1 MAKSQLRQYV
11 FNATLGQIEVPG
23 KIDLQQL
30 LVITDTTKNVI
41 LYNFADPS
49 YLGTSVSFIRAN
61 DTNFITALD
70 NTDGNT
76 IIQLN
81 AATISSIS
89 SSGITSS
96 DTIQIFYESP
106 FQYVRSPEIGTD
118 AFERQRVASPQSL
131 LDADFEYG
139 MQPTKWLTISQQ
151 RGIPSI
157 YEVPGTDITVTN
169 ATTDASTQSGGSA
182 TAESIITIT
191 TAANHNYS
199 AGQAITI
206 KGFNS
211 AITGFDRAEGSF
223 FVYTILSAT
232 QFTFIAKGKVGF
244 SNGDSIYTPFIQLR
258 AAGFYSGSNI
268 NAVLNCT
275 VTSTNGTGNVV
286 TVTSTTGMTV
296 GSPFTVNQVITN
308 AVSTNNSTNYITVG
322 STIGMYPNMPLLFS
336 GTSFGGLT
344 SGTIYYIQA
353 QTSTTGIID
362 TKTITVVTTS
372 NGSTN
377 PVLTTITGGNMNIT
391 GGASFGGLVAGTQY
405 YIASIPSS
413 TTLTLSNN
421 INYTATVTATNAI
434 NNSVTFTTTNNMVIG
449 EAISLTGSTFGN
461 LQVATY
467 YVYQI
472 IDSRNA
478 ILSTSATLSPMI
490 QTTATGSMTA
500 SIGTTVTLTAGVT
513 NGYLFGVAIS
523 NPTYTVSTPITSSS
537 FTASISGTTMTVT
550 QVQSGTLA
558 PGQGIALSSNN
569 TVPSLTAILSQLTGT
584 TGAAGTYQLNTSSSI
599 GSSATF
605 ISTNG
610 FSTITVNTGNAP
622 HGLLPG
628 STLLTYV
635 TSDNGTNNHL
645 LLTGPYFVESVST
658 NSIAGQV
665 IANQLTY
672 TARSPGFIQTGTA
685 ITALLY
691 ARADSF
697 YTHRPFDGGVSLGTS
712 LPSHGAQAIRMSKK
726 YIRYQSGKSINFNTG
741 LLMAPNYDVRSV
753 VASSAN
759 VGATI
764 TITTDDV
771 DHGAQVGATI
781 TLTGVITSG
790 YNGSYT
796 VSNIVDERTLTVIAT
811 QALGAAG
818 SATIT
823 DPCFLSISNWYG
835 ASVRSGTYDEQNG
848 VFFQYDGNII
858 SVVKRSSTFQIAG
871 AINVVVGSGQIIGV
885 NSRFSTQLSAGDR
898 IVIRGMT
905 HIVTQ
910 IVNDTLMYVNPQ
922 YRGYASISG
931 IKASKTIDY
940 VVPQS
945 KWNVDRCDGSNGPFN
960 PSGYQIIP
968 IKMQM
973 VAVQWTWYGAGF
985 IDWMLRG
992 PEGKYITVHR
1002 LRNNNVNNEA
1012 WMRSGNLPV
1021 RYEVVNESARSTIVG
1036 SSTVGVS
1043 DPVISVL
1050 DTTFF
1055 PNPANGYPVTLYVD
1069 NEFLTYTSKIN
1080 AYVTASAA
1088 TNGSYS
1094 NTVTVSNTTN
1104 MAVGQQIVF
1113 TNISNGSPLGNIL
1126 SGTTY
1131 WIYQILQ
1138 SGANGLIQLS
1148 TQSNLATV
1156 MTQVAATVNAGS
1168 MTTTA
1173 FTGLSRGTTIQ
1184 PWATGGYRTFQ
1195 AGAAATHTVG
1205 TGIMLVN
1212 GSASPI
1218 VSHWGAAFIED
1229 GGFDS
1234 DRSYIFNYQV
1244 TNVLVSSKKTT
1255 AFAVRLAPSVSN
1267 ALTGDLGGRELI
1279 NRASFLLNALESS
1292 SGAGGT
1298 NAALVIEGI
1307 INPSNMP
1314 ALTNITFNSLSSLA
1328 NPTGQPSFSQVAPG
1342 SSMVFANSNTTILSV
1357 PVAIQAGATLIPL
1370 TANASSAGAQVGDDI
1385 FFTNNTGSLYGLT
1398 KIASFNNSTATF
1410 TGAITAGSGVTF
1422 TASIVGGIMTV
1433 TTAPGSGTIV
1443 PGMILSGT
1451 GINAGSYIVSNIS
1464 GTGTSVN
1471 STWQVS
1477 SAQTIQSV
1485 AATGTLYTLTVNAV
1499 ASGIITSGMILSG
1512 GNAGVNQYITIQLTS
1527 TFTGNALGNIGTY
1540 AVNIATTFASQSTT
1554 GTLTGIVAN
1563 QLTYAAIQNGTVQLT
1578 RGTYALPG
1586 ETVFSYINSPAN
1598 KDSLDLTSFKE
1609 LTNTPIGGR
1618 GCYPN
1623 GCDILFVNAYIT
1635 QGSPINQNLVL
1646 RWGEAQA

>member
-11 FNATLGQIEVPG
+11 FNAALGQIEVPG

-49 YLGTSVSFIRAN
+49 YLGTSVSFVRAN

-81 AATISSIS
+81 AATITSIS
-89 SSGITSS
+89 TNSIISS
-96 DTIQIFYESP
+96 DAIQIFYESP

-118 AFERQRVASPQSL
+118 AFERMRVAAPQSL

-139 MQPTKWLTISQQ
+139 MQPTKWLTVSQQ

-157 YEVPGTDITVTN
+157 YEIPGTDITVSA
-169 ATTDASTQSGGSA
+169 ATSDASTQSGGSS

-191 TAANHNYS
+191 TASAHNYI
-199 AGQAITI
+199 AGQPITI
-206 KGFNS
+206 KGFNP

-223 FVYTILSAT
+223 FVYTVVNST

-258 AAGFYSGSNI
+258 AGGYYSGSAI
-268 NAVLNCT
+268 NAVINCT
-275 VTSTNGTGNVV
+275 VTGTNGTGNVV
-286 TVTSTTGMTV
+286 TVTSTTGMSV
-296 GSPFTVNQVITN
+296 GSPFTVNQIITN
-308 AVSTNNSTNYITVG
+308 AVATNNSTNYITVG
-322 STIGMYPNMPLLFS
+322 STIGMYANMPLLFS

-344 SGTIYYIQA
+344 TGSTYYVQ
-353 QTSTTGIID
+353 SIID
-362 TKTITVVTTS
+362 TKTITVVTVS
-372 NGSTN
+372 SGSTN
-377 PVLTTITGGNMNIT
+377 PVLTTTTGGNMYVT

-405 YIASIPSS
+405 YIASIPSG

-421 INYTATVTATNAI
+421 INYNATVTATNAI
-434 NNSVTFTTTNNMVIG
+434 NNSVTFTTTNNMTVG
-449 EAISLTGSTFGN
+449 EAVALSGSTFGN
-461 LQVATY
+461 LQATTY

-478 ILSTSATLSPMI
+478 ILSTSATLSVMI

-500 SIGTTVTLTAGVT
+500 AVGSAIPLTAGT
-513 NGYLFGVAIS
+513 NTGYLFGVAIS
-523 NPTYTVSTPITSSS
+523 NPTYTVSTPVTSCS
-537 FTASISGTTMTVT
+537 FTASITGTVLTVT

-558 PGQGIALSSNN
+558 PGQGIALSANN
-569 TVPSLTAILSQLTGT
+569 TVPSLTSIVSQLTGT
-584 TGAAGTYQLNTSSSI
+584 TGQTGTYQLNTTSSI
-599 GSSATF
+599 GSTATF

-610 FSTITVNTGNAP
+610 FCVVTVNTGNAP

-635 TSDNGTNNHL
+635 TSDTGTNNHL
-645 LLTGPYFVESVST
+645 FVAGPYFVESVST
-658 NSIAGQV
+658 NTVAGQV
-665 IANQLTY
+665 IANQMTY
-672 TARSPGFIQTGTA
+672 TARSPGFIQTGTPIVA
-685 ITALLY
+685 ALY
-691 ARADSF
+691 ARSDSF
-697 YTHRPFDGGVSLGTS
+697 YSHRPFDGGVSLGTS

-753 VASSAN
+753 VASSTN
-759 VGATI
+759 IGATI

-790 YNGSYT
+790 YNGTYT
-796 VSNIVDERTLTVIAT
+796 VGNIIDERTLTVVANQT
-811 QALGAAG
+811 LGAAG
-818 SATIT
+818 SAAIS
-823 DPCFLSISNWYG
+823 DPCFLSLSNWYG

-848 VFFQYDGNII
+848 VFFQYDGQII
-858 SVVKRSSTFQIAG
+858 SAVKRSSTFQLAG
-871 AINVVVGSGQIIGV
+871 TINVVVGSGQIVGI
-885 NSRFSTQLSAGDR
+885 NTRFTTQLAAGDR
-898 IVIRGMT
+898 IVIRGMS

-910 IVNDTLMYVNPQ
+910 VSNDTLMYVNPQ

-931 IKASKTIDY
+931 IKAAKTIDY
-940 VVPQS
+940 SVPQS
-945 KWNVDRCDGSNGPFN
+945 KWNVDRCDGSNDAFN
-960 PSGYQIIP
+960 PSGYRIIP

-1021 RYEVVNESARSTIVG
+1021 RYEVLNESARSQIVG
-1036 SSTVGVS
+1036 TSSVGVS

-1050 DTTFF
+1050 DNTFF
-1055 PNPANGYPVTLYVD
+1055 PTPASGYPITLYID
-1069 NEFLTYTSKIN
+1069 NEFITYTTKVN
-1080 AYVTASAA
+1080 AYATASAA

-1156 MTQVAATVNAGS
+1156 MTQVAATVTAGS
-1168 MTTTA
+1168 MTTAA
-1173 FTGLSRGTTIQ
+1173 FTGLSRGTTIT
-1184 PWATGGYRTFQ
+1184 PWATGGYRTFT
-1195 AGAAATHTVG
+1195 AGAAATHTVT
-1205 TGIMLVN
+1205 TGVLLVN

-1244 TNVLVSSKKTT
+1244 TNVFISSKKTT

-1370 TANASSAGAQVGDDI
+1370 TANASSAGAQVSDDI

-1433 TTAPGSGTIV
+1433 TVAPGSGTIV

-1540 AVNIATTFASQSTT
+1540 AVNVATTFASQSTT
-1554 GTLTGIVAN
+1554 GTLTGIVTN
-1563 QLTYAAIQNGTVQLT
+1563 QPTYAAIQNGTVQLT